1 MLRRSKRR
9 RTAILLFVQS
19 VKIRGLKSLFF
30 IAVALS
36 FYHPNLNPLS
46 QKKRVSLTIPGIP
59 DIPPWNGPDHIHEVP
74 CPHLADLPVGYHMNG
89 ARRLFY
95 SLGDFRGGDD
105 IGLFTEILEFLFQR
119 LIRFEGVIYGFF
131 RKDVPWMKQKED
143 RQA

>member
-46 QKKRVSLTIPGIP
+46 QKKEGIP
-59 DIPPWNGPDHIHEVP
+59 HHTRYPRH
-74 CPHLADLPVGYHMNG
+74 
-89 ARRLFY
+89 
-95 SLGDFRGGDD
+95 
-105 IGLFTEILEFLFQR
+105 TTLER
-119 LIRFEGVIYGFF
+119 S
-131 RKDVPWMKQKED
+131 
-143 RQA
+143 